1 MNDSPVAYLIFPR
14 HQQQPRGSSKR
25 SRPLENQPFPGL
37 LQPENLSREQLIDV
51 LRASVLDQKGEGE
64 RDGCTET
71 QESSL
76 PLQPS
81 RGLFGLPTKAFGVKS
96 LFCFPL
102 VA

>member
-76 PLQPS
+76 PLQ
-81 RGLFGLPTKAFGVKS
+81 AFQRAVWA
-96 LFCFPL
+96 PY
-102 VA
+102 